1 MGHVAVEAN
10 CVMSGKSYNPTGSA
24 VPHWKWQRISAIMTL
39 PLMIYCVYLL
49 AGLASLNYEAA
60 RLMVAAPS
68 ASLPLAVLIGV
79 GIYHAALG
87 VQVIIEDYVPLA
99 SGRNGLI
106 MLTRV
111 ALGGI
116 ALVSLFA
123 LARIAF

>member
-1 MGHVAVEAN
+1 
-10 CVMSGKSYNPTGSA
+10 
-24 VPHWKWQRISAIMTL
+24 
-39 PLMIYCVYLL
+39 MIYCVYLL
-49 AGLASLNYEAA
+49 SGLPSLNYEAA

-68 ASLPLAVLIGV
+68 ASLPLAVLIIV

-99 SGRNGLI
+99 SGRNALI
-106 MLTRV
+106 VFARV